1 MSTDP
6 SQRILG
12 SAYGGDDG
20 TAPPALVEALQA
32 FGSGQRSYADVLTV
46 LLTSRVLVP
55 VVAVDGEREVGPH
68 GLVHDRSADM
78 ATVLLTGADGRQAYL
93 AFTSMAS
100 LEAWRRDARP
110 VPVSFATAARAAL
123 QDGADA
129 VVVDLAGPVQFVVSG
144 EVLAHAA
151 TIG

>member
-12 SAYGGDDG
+12 TAYGDDDG
-20 TAPPALVEALQA
+20 RAPAALEAALHA
-32 FGSGQRSYADVLTV
+32 YASGEGAYGDVLEV
-46 LLTSRVLVP
+46 LATSRVLVP

-68 GLVHDRSADM
+68 GLVHDKSADM
-78 ATVLLTGADGRQAYL
+78 ATILLTGADGRQAYL
-93 AFTSMAS
+93 AFTSMAT
-100 LEAWRRDARP
+100 LGAWQTGARP
-110 VPVSFATAARAAL
+110 VPVSFGMAARAAI

-144 EVLAHAA
+144 EVLVHLAG
-151 TIG
+151 IR